1 MAQLKQGV
9 KEKYDA
15 ILCRH
20 VDTDTAQEME
30 VVAKEIP
37 IVFFNARPSND
48 LLVPNRFIY
57 VGSSELTA
65 GKYQAEHILDKLS
78 YLDEMNVMILR
89 GENGNSAA
97 QERTLALEE
106 TLKKSDKK

>member
-1 MAQLKQGV
+1 MLPKRFQLF
-9 KEKYDA
+9 
-15 ILCRH
+15 
-20 VDTDTAQEME
+20 
-30 VVAKEIP
+30 
-37 IVFFNARPSND
+37 FFNARPSND

-65 GKYQAEHILDKLS
+65 GKYQAEYILDKLS

-106 TLKKSDKK
+106 TLKI